1 MCAIFALS
9 AAAYLSPKL
18 QLSTDSGAATI
29 PRETDCPC
37 AIDLR
42 ENYVIGVVAAV
53 ALDAVTALF
62 MISVS
67 YTQHYRSPRPS
78 TLLLLFLSLS
88 LPLNAIRARTIWAV
102 QTRSFCAVFIA
113 NLGFDLIKLLLESI
127 EQRPSLTDQAT
138 KWPRETI
145 ANVFNRSMF
154 WWLNPLLIQ
163 GFKDVLDA
171 DQLLS
176 IDARVNDA
184 EGGDRFMQK
193 WDAVQPKSSS
203 ALTMLLMVH
212 HRWAI
217 ASAILPRLCLTGFTF
232 AQPFLLTRVVSFVSE
247 ANAPLSQNYGYGLI
261 VATMIIYL
269 GLAITTAGSQHK
281 TFRLITMIRGSLVPL
296 VYRHTM
302 RLDVGIARDSA
313 ALTLMSVDIER
324 ISSGLQHVH
333 EVWASPIDIGLALWL
348 LERQLGLAVVA
359 FAAIFVVCTLL
370 GLGVASTMGERQQRW
385 LQAIQNRVQATSEML
400 KNMKEVR
407 LGGLQEL
414 MADKLRGLRAKEVSE
429 STPFKRALTLIVTF
443 SYTTT
448 SAGPLLAFTM
458 YSLLAKRNGFPMLNY
473 DKAYTALSLFA
484 LLQSPMALIL
494 DAIAGLV
501 TALGAVARIGEY
513 LSKPTGTSGES
524 SRLSPPLALPCELL
538 DEKTRPTMVTV
549 QGFSAGW
556 DSERPMILKDLSFE
570 VRSSSI
576 NFVVG
581 PVACGKTTLLL
592 AILGEVSRH
601 DGRLEV
607 SVPRIGYCSQTPW
620 ITNAT
625 IRRNIL
631 GTSVYNQPW
640 YDKVVEMCLIQDD
653 IAGFPHGDQEW
664 VGNSG
669 MTLSGGQRAR
679 LAIARAVYARE
690 KLLLLDDVFSGLDGK
705 TEEHLFHNLFGP
717 DGLLKEAETTVILAT
732 HAVQRL
738 AYADQ
743 IIILDSEGR
752 IADEGSS
759 NEVIASAKEM
769 VFSSSKK
776 DQSAGPSIDTGL
788 DISRVLSLEEAP
800 TGEDR
805 RTGDTAV
812 YKYYIQTVHPFS
824 ASIFFAACT
833 LFVVGLTIPQ
843 FMVKWWL
850 ERDDEYTVTH
860 MGEYLGAYAG
870 LSALAI
876 LSLPVAVWHLTERML
891 PRASMRFHASLL
903 ITVLQAPLQFFST
916 TDVGTTLNRF
926 AQDLQLSDME
936 LPLALFNT
944 SVELLLCTARLI
956 IIAITSKWIGIA
968 LPALLAVFYMIQ
980 KFYLRTARQ
989 LRLLDIEAKA
999 PLFSTFLEL
1008 ISGLT
1013 TIRAFG
1019 WQSDFDH
1026 RNREVFDRSQK
1037 PFYLLYCVQRW
1048 LNLVLDLVVA
1058 AVAIMVVAIGVRTQ
1072 GQVDAGFMGIALVN
1086 IVQLSISIKAFLSN
1100 WTKLEISIGAVSR
1113 IRAFAL
1119 DAPLSDTDST
1129 ESVLPTGWPEKGR
1142 IEFQNVTAQ
1151 YEGSPHPV
1159 IRNLTLSI
1167 APGEKI
1173 ALCGATGSGKSSL
1186 ATSLFRLLT
1195 PSEGMITIDDVDVS
1209 TVARD
1214 TLYNRLIC
1222 VTQSPH
1228 LIAGSIREN
1237 VDPFGATTDDQVI
1250 ELALKEVHLWDTVAS
1265 RGGIHAQL
1273 SEGLFSVGQQQL
1285 LCLARAMIR
1294 PGSVVVLDEV
1304 TASVDRETDR
1314 AMQEIIRHHFAS
1326 RTVITI
1332 AHRISTILDADRVAV
1347 VSDGA
1352 IVELGPP
1359 GELLARVPPSRFR
1372 GLYEA
1377 TAVSN
1382 QSSETLQEIS

>member
-1 MCAIFALS
+1 
-9 AAAYLSPKL
+9 
-18 QLSTDSGAATI
+18 
-29 PRETDCPC
+29 
-37 AIDLR
+37 
-42 ENYVIGVVAAV
+42 
-53 ALDAVTALF
+53 
-62 MISVS
+62 
-67 YTQHYRSPRPS
+67 
-78 TLLLLFLSLS
+78 
-88 LPLNAIRARTIWAV
+88 
-102 QTRSFCAVFIA
+102 
-113 NLGFDLIKLLLESI
+113 
-127 EQRPSLTDQAT
+127 
-138 KWPRETI
+138 
-145 ANVFNRSMF
+145 
-154 WWLNPLLIQ
+154 
-163 GFKDVLDA
+163 
-171 DQLLS
+171 
-176 IDARVNDA
+176 
-184 EGGDRFMQK
+184 
-193 WDAVQPKSSS
+193 
-203 ALTMLLMVH
+203 
-212 HRWAI
+212 
-217 ASAILPRLCLTGFTF
+217 
-232 AQPFLLTRVVSFVSE
+232 
-247 ANAPLSQNYGYGLI
+247 
-261 VATMIIYL
+261 
-269 GLAITTAGSQHK
+269 
-281 TFRLITMIRGSLVPL
+281 
-296 VYRHTM
+296 M
-302 RLDVGIARDSA
+302 RLDIGIARDST
-313 ALTLMSVDIER
+313 ALTLMSVDVER
-324 ISSGLQHVH
+324 ISSGLQYVH

-359 FAAIFVVCTLL
+359 FASIFIVCTLL
-370 GLGVASTMGERQQRW
+370 RLGVATTMGERQQRW
-385 LQAIQNRVQATSEML
+385 LQAIQNRLQSTSEML

-414 MADKLRGLRAKEVSE
+414 MAEKLRGLREKEVSQ
-429 STPFKRALTLIVTF
+429 STDPIQASVDSDCHLF
-443 SYTTT
+443 
-448 SAGPLLAFTM
+448 
-458 YSLLAKRNGFPMLNY
+458 LLAKRNGSPTLKY

-494 DAIAGLV
+494 DAIARLAS
-501 TALGAVARIGEY
+501 TLGAVARIGEY
-513 LSKPTGTSGES
+513 LSKPTGTCGES
-524 SRLSPPLALPCELL
+524 SRLCSPTALSSALL
-538 DEKTRPTMVTV
+538 DEKAQPTMLRA

-556 DSERPMILKDLSFE
+556 DSERSMVLNDLNFE
-570 VRSSSI
+570 IRPSTI

-581 PVACGKTTLLL
+581 PVACGKSTLLL
-592 AILGEVSRH
+592 AILWEVGHH

-607 SVPRIGYCSQTPW
+607 PVPRIGYCSQTPW

-640 YDKVVEMCLIQDD
+640 YDKVIGMCLLQDD
-653 IAGFPHGDQEW
+653 IDGFPHGDQEW

-679 LAIARAVYARE
+679 LAIARAVYAQE
-690 KLLLLDDVFSGLDGK
+690 NLLLLDDVSSGLDGK
-705 TEEHLFHNLFGP
+705 TEEYLFHNLFGP
-717 DGLLKEAETTVILAT
+717 DGLLKESGTTVIIAT

-743 IIILDSEGR
+743 IIILDSKGH
-752 IADEGSS
+752 IADEGASS
-759 NEVIASAKEM
+759 KVIAIAKEM
-769 VFSSSKK
+769 VFSASKK
-776 DQSAGPSIDTGL
+776 DQSAEPSNSNGL
-788 DISRVLSLEEAP
+788 DISRILSAEEGP

-812 YKYYIQTVHPFS
+812 YNYYIQTVHPFS
-824 ASIFFAACT
+824 ASIFFVACT
-833 LFVVGLTIPQ
+833 VFAVGLTLPQ

-850 ERDDEYTVTH
+850 ERGDQYTVTH
-860 MGEYLGAYAG
+860 MGTYLGAYGG
-870 LSALAI
+870 LSAMAI

-903 ITVLQAPLQFFST
+903 TTVLQAPLQFFST

-944 SVELLLCTARLI
+944 TVELLLCTANLI

-1013 TIRAFG
+1013 TIRAFE
-1019 WQSDFDH
+1019 WHADFDH
-1026 RNREVFDRSQK
+1026 RNRKVFDRSQK
-1037 PFYLLYCVQRW
+1037 PFYLLY
-1048 LNLVLDLVVA
+1048 LA
-1058 AVAIMVVAIGVRTQ
+1058 AVAIGVRTQ
-1072 GQVDAGFMGIALVN
+1072 GQVDAGFTGIALVN

-1100 WTKLEISIGAVSR
+1100 WTNLEISIGAVSR
-1113 IRAFAL
+1113 IRAFTL
-1119 DAPLSDTDST
+1119 DAPLSNSDETGT
-1129 ESVLPTGWPEKGR
+1129 VLSAGWPKKGR

-1151 YEGSPHPV
+1151 YEGSLHQV

-1186 ATSLFRLLT
+1186 ATSLFRLLS
-1195 PSEGMITIDDVDVS
+1195 PSEGRITIDDVDVS

-1214 TLYNRLIC
+1214 TLYKRLIC
-1222 VTQSPH
+1222 VTKSPH

-1237 VDPFGATTDDQVI
+1237 VNPFGATADDKAI
-1250 ELALKEVHLWDTVAS
+1250 ELALKEVNHWDTVAS

-1285 LCLARAMIR
+1285 LCLARAMIC

-1304 TASVDRETDR
+1304 TASVDQETDR
-1314 AMQEIIRHHFAS
+1314 AMQEIIRRHFAS

-1332 AHRISTILDADRVAV
+1332 AHCISTILDADRVAV

-1359 GELLARVPPSRFR
+1359 AELLARDPPSQFR

-1377 TAVSN
+1377 TTVSN
-1382 QSSETLQEIS
+1382 QSSKTSQEII

>member
-1 MCAIFALS
+1 
-9 AAAYLSPKL
+9 
-18 QLSTDSGAATI
+18 
-29 PRETDCPC
+29 
-37 AIDLR
+37 
-42 ENYVIGVVAAV
+42 
-53 ALDAVTALF
+53 
-62 MISVS
+62 
-67 YTQHYRSPRPS
+67 
-78 TLLLLFLSLS
+78 
-88 LPLNAIRARTIWAV
+88 
-102 QTRSFCAVFIA
+102 
-113 NLGFDLIKLLLESI
+113 
-127 EQRPSLTDQAT
+127 
-138 KWPRETI
+138 
-145 ANVFNRSMF
+145 
-154 WWLNPLLIQ
+154 
-163 GFKDVLDA
+163 
-171 DQLLS
+171 
-176 IDARVNDA
+176 
-184 EGGDRFMQK
+184 
-193 WDAVQPKSSS
+193 
-203 ALTMLLMVH
+203 
-212 HRWAI
+212 
-217 ASAILPRLCLTGFTF
+217 
-232 AQPFLLTRVVSFVSE
+232 
-247 ANAPLSQNYGYGLI
+247 
-261 VATMIIYL
+261 
-269 GLAITTAGSQHK
+269 
-281 TFRLITMIRGSLVPL
+281 
-296 VYRHTM
+296 M

-313 ALTLMSVDIER
+313 ALTLMSVDVER
-324 ISSGLQHVH
+324 ISSGLQYVH

-359 FAAIFVVCTLL
+359 FASIFILCTLL
-370 GLGVASTMGERQQRW
+370 GLGVATTMGERQQRW
-385 LQAIQNRVQATSEML
+385 LQAIQNRVQSTSEML
-400 KNMKEVR
+400 KNMKEIR

-414 MADKLRGLRAKEVSE
+414 MAEKLRVLRAKEVSQ

-443 SYTTT
+443 CESHHTDRVDSTPRRLLIGWVAYTTT
-448 SAGPLLAFTM
+448 SSGPLLAFTM
-458 YSLLAKRNGFPMLNY
+458 YSLLAKRNGSTMLNY

-494 DAIAGLV
+494 DAIAGLAS
-501 TALGAVARIGEY
+501 ALGAVDRVGDY
-513 LSKPTGTSGES
+513 LSKPTATSGDG
-524 SRLSPPLALPCELL
+524 SRLCSPLALPCAFK
-538 DEKTRPTMVTV
+538 DEKAEPEMVKA
-549 QGFSAGW
+549 QGYSAGW
-556 DSERPMILKDLSFE
+556 DPERPMVLKDLNFE
-570 VRSSSI
+570 IRPSSI

-592 AILGEVSRH
+592 AILGEVSYYN
-601 DGRLEV
+601 GRLEV
-607 SVPRIGYCSQTPW
+607 VVPRVGYCSQTPW

-625 IRRNIL
+625 IRHNIL

-640 YDKVVEMCLIQDD
+640 YDKVVGMCLLQDD
-653 IAGFPHGDQEW
+653 IDGFPRGDQEW

-669 MTLSGGQRAR
+669 MTLSGGQKSR

-705 TEEHLFHNLFGP
+705 TEEHLLDNLFGP
-717 DGLLKEAETTVILAT
+717 GGLLRETETTVIIAT

-743 IIILDSEGR
+743 IIILDSEGH
-752 IADEGSS
+752 IADEGASS
-759 NEVIASAKEM
+759 KVIAIAKEM
-769 VFSSSKK
+769 VYSASKK
-776 DQSAGPSIDTGL
+776 DQSAGPSLDSGP
-788 DISRVLSLEEAP
+788 DISRMQSVEEGP
-800 TGEDR
+800 TGQAR

-833 LFVVGLTIPQ
+833 LFVLGLTLPQ

-850 ERDDEYTVTH
+850 ERGDQYTVTH
-860 MGEYLGAYAG
+860 MGTYLGTCGG
-870 LSALAI
+870 LSAMAI

-891 PRASMRFHASLL
+891 PRASIQLHASLL
-903 ITVLQAPLQFFST
+903 TTVLQAPLQFFST

-944 SVELLLCTARLI
+944 TVELLLCVANLI

-968 LPALLAVFYMIQ
+968 LPALLAVFYTIQ

-1019 WQSDFDH
+1019 WQADFGH

-1058 AVAIMVVAIGVRTQ
+1058 AVAIMVVTIGVCTK

-1100 WTKLEISIGAVSR
+1100 WTNLEISIGAVSR
-1113 IRAFAL
+1113 IRAFTL
-1119 DAPLSDTDST
+1119 DVPLPSTDGT
-1129 ESVLPTGWPEKGR
+1129 ESTLPIGWPEKGR
-1142 IEFQNVTAQ
+1142 IQFQNVTAQ

-1186 ATSLFRLLT
+1186 ATSLFRLLI
-1195 PSEGMITIDDVDVS
+1195 PSKGTITIDDVDIS
-1209 TVARD
+1209 TVTRE
-1214 TLYNRLIC
+1214 TLYRRLIC

-1237 VDPFGATTDDQVI
+1237 VDPLGATSDDKAI

-1273 SEGLFSVGQQQL
+1273 SEGIFSVGQQQL

-1304 TASVDRETDR
+1304 TASVDQETDQ
-1314 AMQEIIRHHFAS
+1314 AMQKIIRRHFAS
-1326 RTVITI
+1326 RTVLTI
-1332 AHRISTILDADRVAV
+1332 AHRISTILDSDRVAV

-1359 GELLARVPPSRFR
+1359 GELLARNPPSRFR
-1372 GLYEA
+1372 GLYDA
-1377 TAVSN
+1377 TTVSN
-1382 QSSETLQEIS
+1382 QSSETLREV